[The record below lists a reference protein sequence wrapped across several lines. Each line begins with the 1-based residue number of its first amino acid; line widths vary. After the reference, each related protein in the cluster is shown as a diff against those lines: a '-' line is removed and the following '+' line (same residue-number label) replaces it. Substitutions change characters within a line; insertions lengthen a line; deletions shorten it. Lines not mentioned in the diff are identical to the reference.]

1 VVLVFFTSA
10 AVLVLEILAGRLVA
24 PYVGVS
30 LETYTG
36 IIGTILAG
44 IALGTAVGGR
54 MADRWDAHFLVGPT
68 IVLGGALALVS
79 LPVVTAVGPGVA
91 GGGPVSIV
99 FLTVL
104 AFFAPAAVLS
114 AVSPMVAK
122 LRLSDLGE
130 TGSVVG
136 GLSAAGTAGALVGTF
151 LTGFVLVA
159 ALPTRPIVVGVGAAL
174 IGWGVVLW
182 FTLARGRPGAGV
194 VVGVLAAGLASVALP
209 SPCEV
214 ETAYFCVSIE
224 TDPSNPS
231 GRTLVLD
238 NLNHSYVDLD
248 DPTELRFRYI
258 RLFADVIDAEVAAGE
273 PVDALHLGGGGFT
286 IPRWLEATR
295 PGSSSLVLEIDE
307 TLVEVVEEELGLE
320 TGPDLR
326 VRTGDARTALDDQAE
341 GVYEVVVGDAFGG
354 VSVPWHLTTV
364 EVVRLLDRVLADDGV
379 YVANIIDG
387 GDKAFVRA
395 QIATLQAVFAH
406 VAVIQPPAGYTVE
419 VANHVLVASQSPLQV
434 APGDIDPADGV
445 LVTGGDVDDFVD
457 GARVLRDDFAPVD
470 QLLTN

>member
-1 VVLVFFTSA
+1 MLVFFTSA

-54 MADRWDAHFLVGPT
+54 MADRWDPHLLVGPT

-91 GGGPVSIV
+91 GGGPTAIV
-99 FLTVL
+99 LLTVL

-151 LTGFVLVA
+151 VTGFVLVA

-174 IGWGVVLW
+174 VGWGLVLW
-182 FTLARGRPGAGV
+182 FALARRRPGIGA
-194 VVGVLAAGLASVALP
+194 VVGIVAAGLASVALP

-214 ETAYFCVSIE
+214 ETAYYCVSVE
-224 TDPSNPS
+224 DDPANPS

-248 DPTELRFRYI
+248 DPTYLHFRYI
-258 RLFADVIDAEVAAGE
+258 RLFADVIDAEVAGGA

-295 PGSSSLVLEIDE
+295 PGSSSLVLEIDD
-307 TLVEVVEEELGLE
+307 TLVEVVEDELGLV
-320 TGPDLR
+320 TGPHLR
-326 VRTGDARTALDDQAE
+326 VRTGDARTALDDQPADA
-341 GVYEVVVGDAFGG
+341 YDVVVGDAFGG

-364 EVVRLLDRVLADDGV
+364 EVVRLLDRVLTDDGF

-387 GDKAFVRA
+387 GDKGFLRA
-395 QIATLQAVFAH
+395 QIVTLQAVFAH
-406 VAVIQPPAGYTVE
+406 VAVIQPPDGSTVE
-419 VANHVLVASQSPLQV
+419 AAANHVLVASQSPLRV
-434 APGDIDPADGV
+434 ASGDIDPADGV
-445 LVTGGDVDDFVD
+445 LVTGDDVDAFVGD
-457 GARVLRDDFAPVD
+457 ARVLRDDFAPVD
-470 QLLTN
+470 QLLAN